1 MSTTSRCQH
10 TPKGSTMNIETA
22 VLSALVFGGA
32 ALVMIISFILARCA
46 DEARHM
52 IHDDRQHHYGG
63 ETE

>member
-1 MSTTSRCQH
+1 MS
-10 TPKGSTMNIETA
+10 IETA

-32 ALVMIISFILARCA
+32 ALVMVISIILAKFE

>member
-1 MSTTSRCQH
+1 MS
-10 TPKGSTMNIETA
+10 IETA